1 MCGIFSPHLV
11 DFYGKQKIYS
21 YHTCTGMGMISR
33 RAGNFGREL
42 SIAKRGEHDN
52 VSPQRLCGLQW
63 FMSNSPRR
71 CFPQQWLWY
80 FVSRGGRLCH
90 FKLKCNAAKRCH
102 FWVERFY
109 MIWSYMIHRLSIHH
123 SSVFFSDAYHW
134 AGLQRHNRQP
144 HPFHDGYCSIYG
156 IHNGVKQELQEW
168 LYSLPRLESIW
179 NPLLVRHNIRF

>member
-71 CFPQQWLWY
+71 CPPQQWLWY
-80 FVSRGGRLCH
+80 FVSRGSRLCH
-90 FKLKCNAAKRCH
+90 FKLKLQCCKTLPFLGWKILYDMIIYDPSFEYPSFVSFFLAMHIIVQVCSDTTANLILSMM
-102 FWVERFY
+102 VTVVY
-109 MIWSYMIHRLSIHH
+109 MGSTMASSKSCRKSYT
-123 SSVFFSDAYHW
+123 VCPD
-134 AGLQRHNRQP
+134 
-144 HPFHDGYCSIYG
+144 
-156 IHNGVKQELQEW
+156 
-168 LYSLPRLESIW
+168 
-179 NPLLVRHNIRF
+179 